1 MHEALEVVQEVVL
14 EGVEANREVR
24 FRPRR
29 ANARAEAVVACG
41 GASRWGAL
49 HTSFVGVGGGAD
61 YVLRDHV
68 RHALRDHGVQLD
80 GYQMTRRPLLTI
92 DGI

>member
-1 MHEALEVVQEVVL
+1 MHEALEVVQGLVL
-14 EGVEANREVR
+14 EGVEAN
-24 FRPRR
+24 RR

-49 HTSFVGVGGGAD
+49 HRSFVGVGGGAD
-61 YVLRDHV
+61 YGLRDHV

-80 GYQMTRRPLLTI
+80 GYQMTRRPLLAI

>member
-1 MHEALEVVQEVVL
+1 MHEALEVVQGLVL
-14 EGVEANREVR
+14 EGVEAN
-24 FRPRR
+24 RR

-49 HTSFVGVGGGAD
+49 HRSFVGVGGGAD
-61 YVLRDHV
+61 CDLRDHV
-68 RHALRDHGVQLD
+68 RHALRDHGVQQD

>member
-1 MHEALEVVQEVVL
+1 MHEALEVVQGLVL
-14 EGVEANREVR
+14 EGVEAN
-24 FRPRR
+24 RR

-41 GASRWGAL
+41 GASRWEAL
-49 HTSFVGVGGGAD
+49 HRSFVGVGGGAD

-68 RHALRDHGVQLD
+68 RHVLRDHGVQLD
-80 GYQMTRRPLLTI
+80 GYQMTRRQLLTI

>member
-49 HTSFVGVGGGAD
+49 HTSFVGAGGGVD
-61 YVLRDHV
+61 YGRRGHV
-68 RHALRDHGVQLD
+68 RREHGVQLD
-80 GYQMTRRPLLTI
+80 GCQMTRRPLLTI

>member
-1 MHEALEVVQEVVL
+1 MHEALEVVQGLVL
-14 EGVEANREVR
+14 EGVEAN
-24 FRPRR
+24 RR

-49 HTSFVGVGGGAD
+49 HRSFVGVGGGAD
-61 YVLRDHV
+61 YVLHDHV

>member
-1 MHEALEVVQEVVL
+1 MHEALEVVQGLVL
-14 EGVEANREVR
+14 EGVEAN
-24 FRPRR
+24 RR

-49 HTSFVGVGGGAD
+49 HTSFVGAGGGVD
-61 YVLRDHV
+61 YGRRGHV
-68 RHALRDHGVQLD
+68 RREHGVQLD
-80 GYQMTRRPLLTI
+80 GCQMTRRPLLTI